1 MTESIL
7 FKTPPAIV
15 EKINRLCRLL
25 FQEQSAFEQ
34 AAAHITDSA
43 LRCTVLTLAQNTHQ
57 YACELSSQVQTMRGI
72 EAPGGIPISPYAAQQ
87 NTLVDDTSFSNENEV
102 LAFCKMN
109 EKKMVFAYRDI
120 LNESLLY
127 EGLRKM
133 IRYQLNGVL
142 VTFMQLRLLN
152 SLKFS

>member
-1 MTESIL
+1 MTESIP
-7 FKTPPAIV
+7 FKTPPVIV

-34 AAAHITDSA
+34 AATHITDSA

-57 YACELSSQVQTMRGI
+57 YACELSSQVQTMKGI
-72 EAPGGIPISPYAAQQ
+72 EAPGGISPYAVQQ
-87 NTLVDDTSFSNENEV
+87 SSVIDDTSFSNENEV

>member
-1 MTESIL
+1 
-7 FKTPPAIV
+7 
-15 EKINRLCRLL
+15 
-25 FQEQSAFEQ
+25 
-34 AAAHITDSA
+34 
-43 LRCTVLTLAQNTHQ
+43 
-57 YACELSSQVQTMRGI
+57 
-72 EAPGGIPISPYAAQQ
+72 
-87 NTLVDDTSFSNENEV
+87 
-102 LAFCKMN
+102 MN